1 MTPSASIK
9 IIIIIIII
17 IFNFFMYVCA
27 LIEWVNPN
35 QTKPNSLTTSKWE
48 SSSWLQK
55 IESIRM
61 TSSIHLTKFTFS
73 MQKIVLSKYY
83 VYVSCLLSKP
93 L

>member
-1 MTPSASIK
+1 
-9 IIIIIIII
+9 
-17 IFNFFMYVCA
+17 
-27 LIEWVNPN
+27 
-35 QTKPNSLTTSKWE
+35 
-48 SSSWLQK
+48 
-55 IESIRM
+55 M